1 MTEAISTVGFVISNN
16 RRLYVAV
23 RMKEE
28 RMVEQMICMNVPYAC
43 PFIQKSN
50 KNIKDKKSFI
60 HVSS

>member
-28 RMVEQMICMNVPYAC
+28 RMAERMICMNVRYAC
-43 PFIQKSN
+43 PFLQKLN
-50 KNIKDKKSFI
+50 KNIKDKKTLF
-60 HVSS
+60 